1 MKKWNFRPDGITEAL
16 ETFSDDGEDALHR
29 AGALYFTKYI
39 EALEGIVDKY
49 YEKTEDPEFVGGL
62 EAFMDDEEV
71 RWLKPMITG
80 YTAEEMA
87 ETIRD
92 VLDDVL
98 GPSEAYD
105 LVNDYLT
112 NITRILN
119 RILLEDYPPDEIKAM
134 IEMELQDIT
143 WKWGEHENFHG

>member
-1 MKKWNFRPDGITEAL
+1 
-16 ETFSDDGEDALHR
+16 
-29 AGALYFTKYI
+29 
-39 EALEGIVDKY
+39 
-49 YEKTEDPEFVGGL
+49 
-62 EAFMDDEEV
+62 
-71 RWLKPMITG
+71 MITG